1 MASHAPVLPP
11 RRTASESETCH
22 EDSSEPMSMA
32 QLARS
37 FSLTRTFST
46 FSTNVNPFLV
56 QDSRLDPKS
65 PEFFPEYWV
74 KAMLHAFSQDPD
86 KYPRHTAGVSWRN
99 LGVHG
104 YGDPTDY
111 QKDVLNVT
119 WRGPLSALNWF
130 ANRKRKVRIINDFD
144 GLVKSGEL
152 LLVLGRPGSG
162 VSTLLKTIA
171 GHTYGLHPDSA
182 SEFNYQGKNPDLVPI
197 LTNNPGIPWD
207 LMHSNF
213 RGEVVYQAETDIHF
227 PQLTVGET
235 LLFAAL
241 ARTPQNRVS
250 NISRRVYA
258 EHLRDAVMAM
268 FGITN
273 TVDTKVGNDFVRG
286 VSGGERKRVSIAE
299 ATLNQ
304 SAIQCWDNSTRGLD
318 SATALGFVKTLRL
331 ATKLAGASAI
341 VALYQASQP
350 AFDEFDKVLLLY
362 EGRQIY
368 FGPRTEAKKYFT
380 DMGYECPPRQTTADF
395 LTSLTNPDERTVKPG
410 FEEKVPRTPD
420 EFADEWRM
428 SQHRAT
434 LLRDIAAFQSQYPL
448 DGAEVEKL
456 SNIKKAQKAKF
467 MSKKSPFTISVPMQ
481 IRLCMTRGVQRL
493 LGDKTFF
500 VVTVLGNLVM
510 SLVLG
515 SVYFDLDATAES
527 MNGRCSVLFFAIL
540 FNGLSSALE
549 ILSLYSQRPIV
560 DKHARYA
567 LYRPL
572 SEAVSSIICDLPS
585 KILST
590 LAFNVPLYF
599 MANLRRDAS
608 SFFIFLLFGFT
619 TTLTMSMILRTI
631 GQASKTVHQALVPAA
646 IFIIGLVIYAGFV
659 LPIRYMKGWLR
670 WLNYINP
677 IAYAYESLVAN
688 EFSGRKFPC
697 LTMIPSG
704 PPYKDAG
711 PFEKTCAVAGASPG
725 EDFVAGDFYIGAVY
739 QYFYS
744 HLWRNFG
751 ILIAFIIFFSFTY
764 LIAAEFFS
772 SSPSKGE
779 VLIFRKARAEKPPK
793 MDEEAANDRIHSDR
807 SVNEKGQVAKLSQ
820 NATFCWKNVCY
831 DIVIKGQTRRILTS
845 VDGWVRPG
853 KITALMGASGA
864 GKTTL
869 LDVLADRVTMGV
881 VSGDML
887 VNGHLRGRSFQRTTG
902 YVQQQ
907 DLHLETS
914 TVREALVFS
923 AYLRQPKSTS
933 AQEKLEYVEEVIR
946 LLEMELYADAVIGI
960 HGEGLNV
967 EQRKR
972 LSIGVELAAKP
983 EVLLFLDEPTSGLD
997 SQTAWAVATLVRKLA
1012 DHGQAIL
1019 CTIHQPSAVLFQ
1031 QFDRLLLLKSGG
1043 ETVYF
1048 GDIGENSSTM
1058 TSYFEKHGAPP
1069 CGADENPAEWM
1080 LRVIGAAPGAHT
1092 DINWAETWKNSTEF
1106 ESVQDELKTLIKP
1119 SDHSEINEE
1128 DTTYAAPFL
1137 NQFLACTMRVAEQYW
1152 RTPTYIYAKMIL
1164 CLGTSLFI
1172 GLSFQ
1177 NSPLSLQGLQN
1188 QMFSTFMLVVTFAFL
1203 VYQTMPGF
1211 VSQRSLYEGRE
1222 RSSKTYAWYVFI
1234 LANTVVE
1241 MVWNSLAALAVYLPF
1256 YFLVGMYENGELT
1269 GTQSERGGLMFLL
1282 VWAFMVYEGTFA
1294 HMSVAGAPTAE
1305 VGATFALLLFMMT
1318 LVFAGVLVPYS
1329 GLPGFWTF
1337 MYRVS
1342 PMTYLIGA
1350 MLSNGVAL
1358 QEVQCSDIEFLMFQP
1373 PANLT
1378 CNDYV
1383 GAFVEMAGGSLRN
1396 PEANETCLYCPVAS
1410 TDTYLATLDIYY
1422 SQRWR
1427 NFGLIWAFVIF
1438 NVFAALGAYWL
1449 IRVPKSSEFWRWKK
1463 RG

>member
-1 MASHAPVLPP
+1 MPSHGAPALSGLDPP
-11 RRTASESETCH
+11 PSESETCYG
-22 EDSSEPMSMA
+22 ESSEPMA

-37 FSLTRTFST
+37 FSLTRAFST
-46 FSTNVNPFLV
+46 LSANVNPFLLE
-56 QDSRLDPKS
+56 DSRLDPKAAD
-65 PEFFPEYWV
+65 FAPEYWV

-86 KYPRHTAGVSWRN
+86 KFPRHTAGVSWRN
-99 LGVHG
+99 LSVHG
-104 YGDPTDY
+104 FGDPTDY
-111 QKDVLNVT
+111 QRDVLNVF
-119 WRGPLSALNWF
+119 WRGSLGAFNWL
-130 ANRKRKVRIINDFD
+130 ANRKRKVRILNDFD
-144 GLVKSGEL
+144 GLVRSGEL

-171 GHTYGLHPDSA
+171 GHTHGLHLDDS
-182 SEFNYQGKNPDLVPI
+182 SEFNYQGI
-197 LTNNPGIPWD
+197 SWD

-241 ARTPQNRVS
+241 ARTPQNR
-250 NISRRVYA
+250 ISDMSRMTYA
-258 EHLRDAVMAM
+258 QHLRDAVMAM

-273 TVDTKVGNDFVRG
+273 TLDTKVGNDFVRG

-318 SATALGFVKTLRL
+318 SATALGFVRTLRL
-331 ATKLAGASAI
+331 GTRLAGASAI

-368 FGPRTEAKKYFT
+368 FGPRKDAKQYFT
-380 DMGYECPPRQTTADF
+380 DMGYHCPPRQTTADF
-395 LTSLTNPDERTVKPG
+395 LTSLTNPEERTVQPG

-428 SQHRAT
+428 SRQRAA
-434 LLRDIAAFQSQYPL
+434 LLRDIAAFQHQYPL

-456 SNIKKAQKAKF
+456 TNIKRAQKAPF

-515 SVYFDLDATAES
+515 SVYFDLATTAET
-527 MNGRCSVLFFAIL
+527 MNSRCSVLFFAIL

-549 ILSLYSQRPIV
+549 ILSLYAQRPIV
-560 DKHARYA
+560 EKHARYA

-599 MANLRRDAS
+599 MANLRREAS

-619 TTLTMSMILRTI
+619 TTLTMSMILRSI

-659 LPIRYMKGWLR
+659 LPTQYMKGWLR

-688 EFSGRKFPC
+688 EFSGRTFQC
-697 LTMIPSG
+697 QTMIPAG
-704 PPYKDAG
+704 PPYEDVG
-711 PFEKTCAVAGASPG
+711 PLERTCSVAGASPG
-725 EDFVAGDFYIGAVY
+725 EDFVSGDFYIGAVY
-739 QYFYS
+739 KYYYS

-751 ILIAFIIFFSFTY
+751 ILIAFIVLFSVTY
-764 LIAAEFFS
+764 IIAAEFFS

-779 VLIFRKARAEKPPK
+779 VLIFRKGQRAAAPK
-793 MDEEAANDRIHSDR
+793 AVDEESANDRSIHSQR
-807 SVNEKGQVAKLSQ
+807 NEGQGKETGHLENTSLKQ
-820 NATFCWKNVCY
+820 NATFCWKDVCY
-831 DIVIKGQTRRILTS
+831 DIVLKGQTRRLLSS
-845 VDGWVRPG
+845 VDGWVQPG

-881 VSGDML
+881 VTGDVL
-887 VNGHLRGRSFQRTTG
+887 VNGHPRGKSFQRTTG

-907 DLHLETS
+907 DIHLETS
-914 TVREALVFS
+914 TVREALRFS
-923 AYLRQPKSTS
+923 AMLRQPSSTS
-933 AQEKLEYVEEVIR
+933 TEEKLQYVEEVIG

-960 HGEGLNV
+960 QGEGLNV

-997 SQTAWAVATLVRKLA
+997 SQTAWAVASLVKKLA

-1031 QFDRLLLLKSGG
+1031 QFDRLLLLASGG
-1043 ETVYF
+1043 RTVYF
-1048 GDIGENSSTM
+1048 GDIGENSCAM
-1058 TSYFEKHGAPP
+1058 TGYFEKYGATP
-1069 CGADENPAEWM
+1069 CSQDENPAEWM
-1080 LRVIGAAPGAHT
+1080 LRVIGAAPGAHA
-1092 DINWAETWKNSTEF
+1092 DRDWAETWRDSPEYGL
-1106 ESVQDELKTLIKP
+1106 VQDELRALMQPEAIP
-1119 SDHSEINEE
+1119 QSSNALE
-1128 DTTYAAPFL
+1128 TTYAAPFSR
-1137 NQFLACTMRVAEQYW
+1137 QFLACTMRVAEQYW
-1152 RTPTYIYAKMIL
+1152 RTPTYIYAKMVL

-1211 VSQRSLYEGRE
+1211 ISQRSLYEGRE
-1222 RSSKTYAWYVFI
+1222 RSSKTYAWHVFI
-1234 LANTVVE
+1234 VANTVVE
-1241 MVWNSLAALAVYLPF
+1241 MMWNSLAALAVYLPF
-1256 YFLVGMYENGELT
+1256 YFLVGMYENGQLT
-1269 GTQSERGGLMFLL
+1269 DTQDERGGLMFLL
-1282 VWAFMVYEGTFA
+1282 VWVFMIYEGTFA
-1294 HMSVAGAPTAE
+1294 HMCVAGSPTAE

-1329 GLPGFWTF
+1329 SLPGFWTF

-1358 QEVQCSDIEFLMFQP
+1358 QQVQCSDLEFLMFQP

-1378 CNDYV
+1378 CEAYV
-1383 GAFVEMAGGSLRN
+1383 GPFVEMAGGSLRN
-1396 PEANETCLYCPVAS
+1396 PDANEACLYCPVAS
-1410 TDTYLATLDIYY
+1410 TDTYLATLDIHY
-1422 SQRWR
+1422 SERWR
-1427 NFGLIWAFVIF
+1427 NFGLIWAYIIF

-1449 IRVPKSSEFWRWKK
+1449 LRVPKKNGWSFLRL
-1463 RG
+1463 RRQA

>member
-1 MASHAPVLPP
+1 MSPTSSTPIEDFTGMHQ
-11 RRTASESETCH
+11 ASESET
-22 EDSSEPMSMA
+22 ENGNNIEPMA

-37 FSLTRTFST
+37 FSLTRTYST
-46 FSTNVNPFLV
+46 LSAGVSPFLL

-65 PEFFPEYWV
+65 PNFLPEFWV
-74 KAMLHAFSQDPD
+74 KAMLHAFSQDPE
-86 KYPRHTAGVSWRN
+86 KFPRHTAGVSWRN
-99 LGVHG
+99 LNVHG
-104 YGDPTDY
+104 FGDPTDY
-111 QKDVLNVT
+111 QKDVLNVL
-119 WRGPLSALNWF
+119 WRSPLSALNWL
-130 ANRKRKVRIINDFD
+130 ANRKRKIQIINEFD
-144 GLVKSGEL
+144 GLVESGEL

-171 GHTYGLHPDSA
+171 GHTHGLHMEDS
-182 SEFNYQGKNPDLVPI
+182 SEFNYQGV
-197 LTNNPGIPWD
+197 PWD

-227 PQLTVGET
+227 PHLTVGET

-241 ARTPQNRVS
+241 ART
-250 NISRRVYA
+250 VYA

-268 FGITN
+268 FGISN
-273 TVDTKVGNDFVRG
+273 TIDTKVGNDFVRG

-318 SATALGFVKTLRL
+318 SETALGFVKTIRL
-331 ATKLAGASAI
+331 GTQLGGTSAI
-341 VALYQASQP
+341 VALYQASQ
-350 AFDEFDKVLLLY
+350 AAYDEFDKVLLLY
-362 EGRQIY
+362 EGHQIY
-368 FGPRTEAKKYFT
+368 FGPRQEAKKYFV

-395 LTSLTNPDERTVKPG
+395 LTSLTNPDERVVRPG
-410 FEEKVPRTPD
+410 FEGKVPRTSD
-420 EFADEWRM
+420 EFADAWRM
-428 SQHRAT
+428 SAHKAS
-434 LLRDIAAFQSQYPL
+434 LLRDIAAFQNRYPV
-448 DGAEVEKL
+448 GGEEVEKL
-456 SNIKKAQKAKF
+456 TNIKKAQKARF

-500 VVTVLGNLVM
+500 IVTVGGNLFM

-515 SVYFDLDATAES
+515 SVYFDLAEAAET
-527 MNGRCSVLFFAIL
+527 MNSRCSILFFAIL
-540 FNGLSSALE
+540 FNGMSSALE
-549 ILSLYSQRPIV
+549 ILSLYAQRPIV
-560 DKHARYA
+560 EKHSRYA

-590 LAFNVPLYF
+590 LAFNLPLYF
-599 MANLRRDAS
+599 MANLRREAS
-608 SFFIFLLFGFT
+608 YFFIFLLFGFT

-631 GQASKTVHQALVPAA
+631 GQASKTVHSALVPAA

-659 LPIRYMKGWLR
+659 LPTRYMKGWLR

-688 EFSGRKFPC
+688 EFSGRTFPC
-697 LTMIPSG
+697 QTMIPAG
-704 PPYKDAG
+704 PPYENAG
-711 PFEKTCAVAGASPG
+711 PREQTCSVAGASPG
-725 EDFVAGDFYIGAVY
+725 ENFVRGDFYIGAVY
-739 QYFYS
+739 EYYYS

-751 ILIAFIIFFSFTY
+751 ILIAFICFFSFTY

-772 SSPSKGE
+772 ISPSKGE
-779 VLIFRKARAEKPPK
+779 VLIFRKAHPLSKSK
-793 MDEEAANDRIHSDR
+793 VDEETGNEAVASFREKSPDADTLKSPAHS
-807 SVNEKGQVAKLSQ
+807 QT
-820 NATFCWKNVCY
+820 ATFAWKNLCY
-831 DIVIKGQTRRILTS
+831 DIVIKGQTRRILDS
-845 VDGWVRPG
+845 VDGWVQPG

-881 VSGDML
+881 VTGDVS
-887 VNGHLRGRSFQRTTG
+887 VNGYPRGKSFQRTTG

-907 DLHLETS
+907 DIHLETS
-914 TVREALVFS
+914 TVREALRFS
-923 AYLRQPKSTS
+923 AVLRQPESTTTE
-933 AQEKLEYVEEVIR
+933 EKHKYVEEVIS
-946 LLEMELYADAVIGI
+946 LLEMELYADAVIGVQ
-960 HGEGLNV
+960 GEGLNV

-1031 QFDRLLLLKSGG
+1031 QFDRLLLLKRGG
-1043 ETVYF
+1043 QTVYF

-1058 TSYFEKHGAPP
+1058 TSYFERNGATP
-1069 CGADENPAEWM
+1069 CTEEENPAEWM
-1080 LRVIGAAPGAHT
+1080 LRAIGAAPGAHT
-1092 DINWAETWKNSTEF
+1092 DIDWAETWKNSAEF
-1106 ESVQDELKTLIKP
+1106 GVLQDELKVMTKP
-1119 SDHSEINEE
+1119 SAAQAEAHSVQ
-1128 DTTYAAPFL
+1128 TSYAASFSQ
-1137 NQFLACTMRVAEQYW
+1137 QFLSCTMRTAEQYW

-1188 QMFSTFMLVVTFAFL
+1188 QMFSTFMLLVTFAFL
-1203 VYQTMPGF
+1203 IYQTMPGF

-1222 RSSKTYAWYVFI
+1222 RSSKTYAWYNFI
-1234 LANTVVE
+1234 LANVVVE
-1241 MVWNSLAALAVYLPF
+1241 MVWNSVAALAVYLPF
-1256 YFLVGMYENGELT
+1256 YFLVGMYKNGDIT
-1269 GTQSERGGLMFLL
+1269 DTQNERGALMFLL
-1282 VWAFMVYEGTFA
+1282 IWAFMVYEGTFA
-1294 HMSVAGAPTAE
+1294 HMSVAGSPTAE

-1329 GLPGFWTF
+1329 ALPGFWTF

-1350 MLSNGVAL
+1350 MLSTGVGL
-1358 QEVQCSDIEFLMFQP
+1358 QNVECSNVELLMFNP
-1373 PANLT
+1373 PANMT
-1378 CNDYV
+1378 CETYA
-1383 GAFVEMAGGSLRN
+1383 GPFVQMAGGTLQN
-1396 PEANETCLYCPVAS
+1396 PQANDTCLFCPVAS
-1410 TDTYLATLDIYY
+1410 TDTYLAAVDIHY
-1422 SQRWR
+1422 SERWR
-1427 NFGLIWAFVIF
+1427 NFGLIWIYVIF
-1438 NVFAALGAYWL
+1438 NVFAALAAYWL
-1449 IRVPKSSEFWRWKK
+1449 LRVPKK
-1463 RG
+1463 RFGRS

>member
-1 MASHAPVLPP
+1 MSPKSSPP
-11 RRTASESETCH
+11 IQDLTGLHQASESET
-22 EDSSEPMSMA
+22 ENGNNSEPMA

-46 FSTNVNPFLV
+46 LSTNVSPFLL
-56 QDSRLDPKS
+56 QDPRLDPKS
-65 PEFFPEYWV
+65 PNFLPEFWV
-74 KAMLHAFSQDPD
+74 KAMLHTFSQDPE
-86 KYPRHTAGVSWRN
+86 KFPRHTAGVSWRN
-99 LGVHG
+99 LNVHG
-104 YGDPTDY
+104 FGDPTDY
-111 QKDVLNVT
+111 QKDVLNVA
-119 WRGPLSALNWF
+119 WRGPLGALNWL
-130 ANRKRKVRIINDFD
+130 ANRKRKIRILNEFD
-144 GLVKSGEL
+144 GLVESGEL

-171 GHTYGLHPDSA
+171 GHTHGLHMEDT
-182 SEFNYQGKNPDLVPI
+182 SEFNYQGV
-197 LTNNPGIPWD
+197 PWD

-227 PQLTVGET
+227 PHLTVGET

-241 ARTPQNRVS
+241 ARTPQNRIS
-250 NISRRVYA
+250 NMSRRVYA

-268 FGITN
+268 FGISN
-273 TVDTKVGNDFVRG
+273 TIDTKVGNDFVRG

-331 ATKLAGASAI
+331 STKLGGTSAI

-350 AFDEFDKVLLLY
+350 AYDEFDKVLLLY

-368 FGPRTEAKKYFT
+368 FGPREEAKEYFV
-380 DMGYECPPRQTTADF
+380 DMGYDCPPRQTTADF
-395 LTSLTNPDERTVKPG
+395 LTSLTNPEERIVRPG
-410 FEEKVPRTPD
+410 FEGKVPRTSE
-420 EFADEWRM
+420 EFADAWRM
-428 SQHRAT
+428 SQHKVN
-434 LLRDIAAFQSQYPL
+434 LLRDIAAFQHRYPV
-448 DGAEVEKL
+448 GGEEVEKL
-456 SNIKKAQKAKF
+456 TNIKKAQKARF

-500 VVTVLGNLVM
+500 LVTVLGNLVM

-515 SVYFDLDATAES
+515 SVYFDLAATAET
-527 MNGRCSVLFFAIL
+527 MNSRCSVLFFAIL

-549 ILSLYSQRPIV
+549 ILSLYAQRPIV
-560 DKHARYA
+560 EKHSRYA

-572 SEAVSSIICDLPS
+572 SEALSSIICDLPS

-599 MANLRRDAS
+599 MANLRREAS

-659 LPIRYMKGWLR
+659 LPTQYMKGWLR

-688 EFSGRKFPC
+688 EFSDRTFPC
-697 LTMIPSG
+697 QTMIPAG
-704 PPYKDAG
+704 PPYENAG
-711 PFEKTCAVAGASPG
+711 PLEHTCSVAGASPG
-725 EDFVAGDFYIGAVY
+725 ENFVSGDFYIGAVY
-739 QYFYS
+739 EYYHS

-751 ILIAFIIFFSFTY
+751 ILIAFIAFFSFTY
-764 LIAAEFFS
+764 LTAAEFFS
-772 SSPSKGE
+772 ISPSKGE
-779 VLIFRKARAEKPPK
+779 VLIFRKAHPRTASKL
-793 MDEEAANDRIHSDR
+793 DEEAANEAVGSYRGNGQDSDTLGTPIHS
-807 SVNEKGQVAKLSQ
+807 QT
-820 NATFCWKNVCY
+820 ATFCWKDVCY
-831 DIVIKGQTRRILTS
+831 DIVIKGQTRRLLRS
-845 VDGWVRPG
+845 VDGWVQPG

-869 LDVLADRVTMGV
+869 LDVLADRITMGV
-881 VSGDML
+881 VTGDVS
-887 VNGHLRGRSFQRTTG
+887 VNGHPRGKSFQRTTG

-914 TVREALVFS
+914 TVREALRFS
-923 AYLRQPKSTS
+923 AVLRQPESTTS
-933 AQEKLEYVEEVIR
+933 EEKFKYVEEVIS
-946 LLEMELYADAVIGI
+946 LLEMDLYADAVIGVQ
-960 HGEGLNV
+960 GEGLNV

-1048 GDIGENSSTM
+1048 GNIGENSSTM
-1058 TSYFEKHGAPP
+1058 TSYFERYGATP
-1069 CGADENPAEWM
+1069 CEADENPAEWM
-1080 LRVIGAAPGAHT
+1080 LRAIGAAPGAHT
-1092 DINWAETWKNSTEF
+1092 DIDWTETWQKSPEF
-1106 ESVQDELKTLIKP
+1106 GVLQDELKGLMKP
-1119 SDHSEINEE
+1119 SVPQSEAHSTE
-1128 DTTYAAPFL
+1128 TSYAAPFSQ
-1137 NQFLACTMRVAEQYW
+1137 QFLACTMRSAEQYW

-1164 CLGTSLFI
+1164 CFGTSLFI

-1222 RSSKTYAWYVFI
+1222 RSSKTYAWYIFI
-1234 LANTVVE
+1234 LANVVVE
-1241 MVWNSLAALAVYLPF
+1241 MVWNSLASLAVYLPF
-1256 YFLVGMYENGELT
+1256 YFLVGMYKNGDIT
-1269 GTQSERGGLMFLL
+1269 DTQNERGGLMFLL

-1294 HMSVAGAPTAE
+1294 HMCVAGSPTAE

-1358 QEVQCSDIEFLMFQP
+1358 QKVECSEVELLMFSP
-1373 PANLT
+1373 PANMT
-1378 CNDYV
+1378 CEAYA
-1383 GAFVEMAGGSLRN
+1383 GPFVQMAGGTLQN
-1396 PEANETCLYCPVAS
+1396 PQANETCLFCPVAS
-1410 TDTYLATLDIYY
+1410 TDTYLATLDIHY
-1422 SQRWR
+1422 SERWR
-1427 NFGLIWAFVIF
+1427 NFGLIWIYVVF

-1449 IRVPKSSEFWRWKK
+1449 LRVPKKSLR
-1463 RG
+1463 R

>member
-1 MASHAPVLPP
+1 MSPTSSTPIEDFTGMHQ
-11 RRTASESETCH
+11 ASESET
-22 EDSSEPMSMA
+22 ENSNNVEPMA

-37 FSLTRTFST
+37 FSLTRTYST
-46 FSTNVNPFLV
+46 LSAGVSPFLL

-65 PEFFPEYWV
+65 PNFLPEFWV
-74 KAMLHAFSQDPD
+74 KAMLHAFSQDPE
-86 KYPRHTAGVSWRN
+86 KFPRHTAGVSWRN
-99 LGVHG
+99 LNVHG
-104 YGDPTDY
+104 FGDPTDY
-111 QKDVLNVT
+111 QKDVLNVL
-119 WRGPLSALNWF
+119 WRTPLSALNWL
-130 ANRKRKVRIINDFD
+130 ANRKRKIQIIKEFD
-144 GLVKSGEL
+144 GLVESGEL

-171 GHTYGLHPDSA
+171 GHTHGLHMEDS
-182 SEFNYQGKNPDLVPI
+182 SEFNYQGV
-197 LTNNPGIPWD
+197 PWD

-227 PQLTVGET
+227 PHLTVGET

-250 NISRRVYA
+250 NTSRRVYA

-268 FGITN
+268 FGISN
-273 TVDTKVGNDFVRG
+273 TIDTKVGNDFVRG

-318 SATALGFVKTLRL
+318 SETALGFVKTLRL
-331 ATKLAGASAI
+331 GTRLGGTSAI
-341 VALYQASQP
+341 VALYQASQ
-350 AFDEFDKVLLLY
+350 AAYDEFDKVLLLY
-362 EGRQIY
+362 EGHQIY
-368 FGPRTEAKKYFT
+368 FGPRQEAKKYFV

-395 LTSLTNPDERTVKPG
+395 LTSLTNPEERIVRPG
-410 FEEKVPRTPD
+410 FEGKVPRTSD
-420 EFADEWRM
+420 EFADAWRM
-428 SQHRAT
+428 SAHKAN
-434 LLRDIAAFQSQYPL
+434 LLRDIAAFQNRYPV
-448 DGAEVEKL
+448 GGEEVEKL
-456 SNIKKAQKAKF
+456 TNIKKAQKARF

-500 VVTVLGNLVM
+500 IVTVGGNLFM

-515 SVYFDLDATAES
+515 SVYFDLAEAAET
-527 MNGRCSVLFFAIL
+527 MNSRCSVLFFAIL
-540 FNGLSSALE
+540 FNGLSSSLE
-549 ILSLYSQRPIV
+549 ILSLYAQRPIV
-560 DKHARYA
+560 EKHSRYA

-590 LAFNVPLYF
+590 LAFNLPLYF
-599 MANLRRDAS
+599 MANLRREAS
-608 SFFIFLLFGFT
+608 YFFIFLLFGFT

-631 GQASKTVHQALVPAA
+631 GQASKTVHSALVPAA

-659 LPIRYMKGWLR
+659 LPTRYMKGWLR

-688 EFSGRKFPC
+688 EFSGRTFPC
-697 LTMIPSG
+697 QTMIPAG
-704 PPYKDAG
+704 PPYENAG
-711 PFEKTCAVAGASPG
+711 PREQTCSVAGASPG
-725 EDFVAGDFYIGAVY
+725 ENFVAGDFYIGAVY
-739 QYFYS
+739 EYYYS

-751 ILIAFIIFFSFTY
+751 ILIAFICFFSFTY

-772 SSPSKGE
+772 MSPSKGE
-779 VLIFRKARAEKPPK
+779 VLIFRKAHPLSKSK
-793 MDEEAANDRIHSDR
+793 VDEETGNEAVASFGEKSPDTDTLKSPAHS
-807 SVNEKGQVAKLSQ
+807 QT
-820 NATFCWKNVCY
+820 ATFAWKDLCY
-831 DIVIKGQTRRILTS
+831 DIVIKGQTRRILNS
-845 VDGWVRPG
+845 VDGWVQPG

-881 VSGDML
+881 VTGDVS
-887 VNGHLRGRSFQRTTG
+887 VNGYPRGKSFQRTTG

-907 DLHLETS
+907 DIHLETS
-914 TVREALVFS
+914 TVREALRFS
-923 AYLRQPKSTS
+923 AVLRQPESTTTK
-933 AQEKLEYVEEVIR
+933 EKYKYVEEVIS
-946 LLEMELYADAVIGI
+946 LLEMELYADAVIGVQ
-960 HGEGLNV
+960 GEGLNV

-1031 QFDRLLLLKSGG
+1031 QFDRLLLLKRGG
-1043 ETVYF
+1043 QTVYF

-1058 TSYFEKHGAPP
+1058 TSYFERNGATP
-1069 CGADENPAEWM
+1069 CTEEENPAEWM
-1080 LRVIGAAPGAHT
+1080 LRAIGAAPGAHT
-1092 DINWAETWKNSTEF
+1092 DIDWAETWKNSAEF
-1106 ESVQDELKTLIKP
+1106 GVLQDELKVMMKP
-1119 SDHSEINEE
+1119 SAAQSEAHSAQ
-1128 DTTYAAPFL
+1128 TSYAASFSQ
-1137 NQFLACTMRVAEQYW
+1137 QFLSCTMRTAEQYW

-1222 RSSKTYAWYVFI
+1222 RSSKTYAWYNFI
-1234 LANTVVE
+1234 LANVVVE
-1241 MVWNSLAALAVYLPF
+1241 MVWNSVAALAVYLPF
-1256 YFLVGMYENGELT
+1256 YFLVGMYKDGDIT
-1269 GTQSERGGLMFLL
+1269 DTQNERGALMFLL

-1294 HMSVAGAPTAE
+1294 HMSVAGSPTAE

-1329 GLPGFWTF
+1329 ALPGFWTF

-1350 MLSNGVAL
+1350 MLSTGVGL
-1358 QEVQCSDIEFLMFQP
+1358 QNVECSNVELLMFNP
-1373 PANLT
+1373 PANMT
-1378 CNDYV
+1378 CETYA
-1383 GAFVEMAGGSLRN
+1383 GPFVQMAGGTLQN
-1396 PEANETCLYCPVAS
+1396 PQANDTCLFCPVAS
-1410 TDTYLATLDIYY
+1410 TDTYLATVDIHY
-1422 SQRWR
+1422 SERWR
-1427 NFGLIWAFVIF
+1427 NFGLIWIYVIF
-1438 NVFAALGAYWL
+1438 NVFAALAAYWL
-1449 IRVPKSSEFWRWKK
+1449 LRVPKK
-1463 RG
+1463 RSGRS